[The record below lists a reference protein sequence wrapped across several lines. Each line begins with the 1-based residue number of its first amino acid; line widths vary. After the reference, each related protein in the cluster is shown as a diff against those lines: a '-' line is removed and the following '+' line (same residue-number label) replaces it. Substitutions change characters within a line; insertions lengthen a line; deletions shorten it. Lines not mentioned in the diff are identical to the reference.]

1 MFVGKMSVK
10 MIPIMS
16 RGFDCLISWK
26 QKYCFNKPRFCS
38 KSYTIIIIIMIR
50 NTASPSHLPPTK
62 FALADSCSCCRPS
75 TSSGRF
81 SVFQT
86 SFSLGRFADLL
97 GDDRSLHYFPSFS
110 SHHSLESLFFK
121 RTLGNIGVDRLI
133 SDLSQVRSLINLTMA
148 LKKNMILSEKC
159 MFFW

>member
-1 MFVGKMSVK
+1 
-10 MIPIMS
+10 MII
-16 RGFDCLISWK
+16 
-26 QKYCFNKPRFCS
+26 
-38 KSYTIIIIIMIR
+38 IR

-62 FALADSCSCCRPS
+62 FALADSCSCCLPS
-75 TSSGRF
+75 TSSGIF

-97 GDDRSLHYFPSFS
+97 GDYRFLHYFPSFS

-133 SDLSQVRSLINLTMA
+133 SDLSQVRSFINLTMA
-148 LKKNMILSEKC
+148 LKKKHDFVRKLYVLLVISPLLHLIFKI
-159 MFFW
+159 